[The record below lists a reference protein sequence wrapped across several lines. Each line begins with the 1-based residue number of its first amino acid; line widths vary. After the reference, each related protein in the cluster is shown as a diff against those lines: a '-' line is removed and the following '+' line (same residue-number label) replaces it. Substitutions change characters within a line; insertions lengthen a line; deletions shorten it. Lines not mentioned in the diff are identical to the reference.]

1 MKKTATKNIVLIA
14 LLQVPALLAATG
26 VTFETTIPKVDPLAA
41 TPLLTQFFPGLGYL
55 LKETRDSAT
64 KYLPE
69 NKKSLFNPI
78 FTHVAQVIEKPIR
91 VHPRFM
97 GNNVRDVSANVF
109 EEKVSKTIFKE
120 TAKDLGIAYKK
131 VSLLQ
136 DKLLLANA
144 LMRFP
149 VRVLFGDIRHWL
161 YANRPQVLD
170 ENLNQIAP
178 TTYFPYFVT
187 RVETLKESLAPYT
200 NSEITLLL
208 SLISAAA
215 QSQIKSCRWYF
226 LPELLKKLHKKIA
239 TLSSLKTNKR
249 EKSVILNDIKDLKI
263 TSDRANKFIIIHADL
278 LIPACEKITLLKKL
292 TRHKKASMGI
302 ASGFLA
308 TGAAALVA
316 LAISLHTSGF
326 SQASGGIF
334 GLNLALAAIGG
345 TVYGIHAA
353 TKPKVSIQ
361 QAAPTTPRVTR
372 QPINA

>member
-1 MKKTATKNIVLIA
+1 MKNNVTKTIILIA
-14 LLQVPALLAATG
+14 LLQVPALFTATG
-26 VTFETTIPKVDPLAA
+26 ATFETKIPTVDPLAA
-41 TPLLTQFFPGLGYL
+41 TPVLTHFFPGLGYL

-69 NKKSLFNPI
+69 NKKALFNPI
-78 FTHVAQVIEKPIR
+78 FSHVAQVREKRIR
-91 VHPRFM
+91 VDKRFL
-97 GNNVRDVSANVF
+97 GNNVRDISANVF
-109 EEKVSKTIFKE
+109 EEKAIRTIFKE

-149 VRVLFGDIRHWL
+149 QKVLFEDIKHWL

-170 ENLNQIAP
+170 ENLNQIEP

-187 RVETLKESLAPYT
+187 RVETLKQSLAPYT

-215 QSQIKSCRWYF
+215 QSQIKSCQWYY
-226 LPELLKKLHKKIA
+226 LPELLKKLHKKVG

-249 EKSVILNDIKDLKI
+249 EQSVILNDIKDLK
-263 TSDRANKFIIIHADL
+263 TKSDRANKFIIIHTDL
-278 LIPACEKITLLKKL
+278 LIPACEKIPLLKKL
-292 TRHKKASMGI
+292 TKHKKASRDI
-302 ASGFLA
+302 AKGFLT

-316 LAISLHTSGF
+316 LITFLDRSPWIL
-326 SQASGGIF
+326 
-334 GLNLALAAIGG
+334 GLNIVLAAIGG
-345 TVYGIHAA
+345 TVYGVHAA
-353 TKPKVSIQ
+353 TKPKVNIQ
-361 QAAPTTPRVTR
+361 PVTAPTTPRVTR
-372 QPINA
+372 QPITA